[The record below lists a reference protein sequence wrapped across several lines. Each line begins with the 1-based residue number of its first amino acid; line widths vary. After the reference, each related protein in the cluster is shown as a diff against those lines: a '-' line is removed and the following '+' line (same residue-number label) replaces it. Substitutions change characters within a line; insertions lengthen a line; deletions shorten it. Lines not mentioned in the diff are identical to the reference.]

1 MACNLAVAVT
11 IAVAV
16 AEAVPHKGS
25 GRAVAGSVAR
35 RVLVAGVRTVVTVG
49 WRRDVVAVG
58 GCTVRWLAVGWLAVG
73 RLGVP
78 IILQRVILCQNT
90 LKLKKVLA
98 ATVN

>member
-1 MACNLAVAVT
+1 
-11 IAVAV
+11 
-16 AEAVPHKGS
+16 
-25 GRAVAGSVAR
+25 
-35 RVLVAGVRTVVTVG
+35 
-49 WRRDVVAVG
+49 VAVG